1 MTVRGSPEQR
11 GLVTPSSGH
20 RVLVDWM
27 GTPVETL
34 ADLLP
39 ESPRAVCVGI
49 NPAPPSVAAG
59 HYFQGRQGRRFYAR
73 LRQAGVIP
81 PKTSGFEDDD
91 AVAMGI
97 GFTDVV
103 KRPTARS
110 DEVPDSE
117 MRHGVDLLRAR
128 LEAARAPVLIFPFKR
143 AAVSVVGKFDGNGW
157 LDRTFAGADLFVMPG
172 PYEAA
177 GTANATIARLADRL
191 R

>member
-1 MTVRGSPEQR
+1 MTA
-11 GLVTPSSGH
+11 SSGH
-20 RVLVDWM
+20 RVVVDWM
-27 GTPVETL
+27 GNDVETL

-39 ESPRAVCVGI
+39 QSPRAVCVGI

-59 HYFQGRQGRRFYAR
+59 HYFQGRQGQRFYAR
-73 LRQAGVIP
+73 LRQAGLIRP
-81 PKTSGFEDDD
+81 TGSGFEDDD
-91 AVAMGI
+91 AVAAGI

-110 DEVPDSE
+110 DDVPGSE
-117 MRHGVDLLRAR
+117 MRYGVELLRAR
-128 LEAARAPVLIFPFKR
+128 LEAVRAPVLLFPFKR
-143 AAVSVVGKFDGNGW
+143 AAVAVVGTLDGNGW

-177 GTANATIARLADRL
+177 HTANATIARLAERL